1 MSSRRAL
8 ALLAMLCLA
17 PASEA
22 GVTAERTR
30 LVFVEGQREASLLL
44 VNQNPYPVLVQVWVD
59 DGALD
64 GEPDTAQ
71 APFLPLPPVF
81 RLEPGRQ
88 RSLRLL
94 ATGQAQAGDRES
106 LYWLNI
112 YEIPPQATAEAAGRP
127 RLTVTLRT
135 QMKVLYRP
143 HGLHPHA
150 EDAVAELG
158 FALRDE
164 TLRVDNPTPYFVSL
178 AGLAVEVGGK
188 RAELPGTLL
197 APRSQR
203 RLGLPGHVDEGT
215 RGEVAFDWIDDNG
228 VSRRERKALQ

>member
-17 PASEA
+17 PTSEA

-44 VNQNPYPVLVQVWVD
+44 VNQNPYPVLVQAWVD

-64 GEPDTAQ
+64 GEPDTAL

-94 ATGQAQAGDRES
+94 ATGQAQARDRES

-150 EDAVAELG
+150 EDAAAELG

-164 TLRVDNPTPYFVSL
+164 TLRVDNPTP
-178 AGLAVEVGGK
+178 
-188 RAELPGTLL
+188 
-197 APRSQR
+197 
-203 RLGLPGHVDEGT
+203 
-215 RGEVAFDWIDDNG
+215 
-228 VSRRERKALQ
+228 

>member
-1 MSSRRAL
+1 
-8 ALLAMLCLA
+8 MLCLA
-17 PASEA
+17 PTSEA

-44 VNQNPYPVLVQVWVD
+44 VNQNPYPVLVQAWVD

-64 GEPDTAQ
+64 GEPDTALASRLQ
-71 APFLPLPPVF
+71 A
-81 RLEPGRQ
+81 EYGRQ

-94 ATGQAQAGDRES
+94 ATGQAQARDRES

-150 EDAVAELG
+150 EDAAAELG

-178 AGLAVEVGGK
+178 AGLALEIGET
-188 RAELPGTLL
+188 RLDLPGTLL

-203 RLGLPGHVDEGT
+203 RLGLPRRVDSGT

-228 VSRRERKALQ
+228 VSRQERKALQ

>member
-1 MSSRRAL
+1 
-8 ALLAMLCLA
+8 
-17 PASEA
+17 
-22 GVTAERTR
+22 
-30 LVFVEGQREASLLL
+30 
-44 VNQNPYPVLVQVWVD
+44 WVD

-64 GEPDTAQ
+64 GEPDTAL

-94 ATGQAQAGDRES
+94 ATGQAQARDRES

-178 AGLAVEVGGK
+178 AGLALEIGET
-188 RAELPGTLL
+188 RLDLPGTLL

-203 RLGLPGHVDEGT
+203 RLGLPRRVDGGT

-228 VSRRERKALQ
+228 VSRQERKALQ

>member
-1 MSSRRAL
+1 
-8 ALLAMLCLA
+8 MLCLA
-17 PASEA
+17 PTSEA

-44 VNQNPYPVLVQVWVD
+44 VNQNPYPVLVQAWVD

-64 GEPDTAQ
+64 GEPDTAL

-94 ATGQAQAGDRES
+94 ATGQAQARDRES

-143 HGLHPHA
+143 HGLHPP
-150 EDAVAELG
+150 
-158 FALRDE
+158 LR
-164 TLRVDNPTPYFVSL
+164 TR
-178 AGLAVEVGGK
+178 
-188 RAELPGTLL
+188 LPNWASRCATRPCGWTT
-197 APRSQR
+197 R
-203 RLGLPGHVDEGT
+203 RRTSCPW
-215 RGEVAFDWIDDNG
+215 RGW
-228 VSRRERKALQ
+228 RWR

>member
-1 MSSRRAL
+1 
-8 ALLAMLCLA
+8 MLCLA
-17 PASEA
+17 PTSEA

-44 VNQNPYPVLVQVWVD
+44 VNQNPYPVLVQAWVD

-64 GEPDTAQ
+64 
-71 APFLPLPPVF
+71 
-81 RLEPGRQ
+81 GRQ

-94 ATGQAQAGDRES
+94 ATGQAQARDRES

-150 EDAVAELG
+150 EDAAAELG

-178 AGLAVEVGGK
+178 AGLALEIGET
-188 RAELPGTLL
+188 RLDLPGTLL

-203 RLGLPGHVDEGT
+203 RLGLPRRVDGGT

-228 VSRRERKALQ
+228 VSRQERKALQ

>member
-17 PASEA
+17 PTSEA

-44 VNQNPYPVLVQVWVD
+44 VNQNPYPVLVQAWVD

-64 GEPDTAQ
+64 GEPDTAL

-94 ATGQAQAGDRES
+94 ATGQAQAQDRES

-112 YEIPPQATAEAAGRP
+112 YEIPRKPPPRP
-127 RLTVTLRT
+127 
-135 QMKVLYRP
+135 
-143 HGLHPHA
+143 
-150 EDAVAELG
+150 
-158 FALRDE
+158 
-164 TLRVDNPTPYFVSL
+164 L
-178 AGLAVEVGGK
+178 AG
-188 RAELPGTLL
+188 PGSRSPCE
-197 APRSQR
+197 PR
-203 RLGLPGHVDEGT
+203 
-215 RGEVAFDWIDDNG
+215 
-228 VSRRERKALQ
+228 

>member
-1 MSSRRAL
+1 
-8 ALLAMLCLA
+8 MLCLA
-17 PASEA
+17 PTSEA

-44 VNQNPYPVLVQVWVD
+44 VNQNPYPVLVQAWVD

-64 GEPDTAQ
+64 GEPDTAL

-94 ATGQAQAGDRES
+94 ATGQAQARDRES

-150 EDAVAELG
+150 EDAAAELG

-178 AGLAVEVGGK
+178 AGLALSRPPWRAVGCAWTGRPYGMPGIRNGSRSTGK
-188 RAELPGTLL
+188 PCSGSRPPA
-197 APRSQR
+197 A
-203 RLGLPGHVDEGT
+203 
-215 RGEVAFDWIDDNG
+215 
-228 VSRRERKALQ
+228 SRRCRPRN

>member
-1 MSSRRAL
+1 M
-8 ALLAMLCLA
+8 
-17 PASEA
+17 
-22 GVTAERTR
+22 TAERTR

-44 VNQNPYPVLVQVWVD
+44 VNQNPYPVLVQAWVD

-64 GEPDTAQ
+64 GDPDTAL

-94 ATGQAQAGDRES
+94 ATGQAQARDRES

-143 HGLHPHA
+143 HGLHPH
-150 EDAVAELG
+150 
-158 FALRDE
+158 
-164 TLRVDNPTPYFVSL
+164 
-178 AGLAVEVGGK
+178 
-188 RAELPGTLL
+188 
-197 APRSQR
+197 
-203 RLGLPGHVDEGT
+203 
-215 RGEVAFDWIDDNG
+215 
-228 VSRRERKALQ
+228 